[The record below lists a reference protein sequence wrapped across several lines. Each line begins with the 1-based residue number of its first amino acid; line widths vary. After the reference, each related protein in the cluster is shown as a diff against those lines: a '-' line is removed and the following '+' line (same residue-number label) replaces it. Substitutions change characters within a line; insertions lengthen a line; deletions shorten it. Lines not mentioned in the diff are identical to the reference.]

1 MKMATTTKKKAAAYR
16 STRDGVLIAAVTNM
30 VSMHL
35 SFQTQSVSYTC
46 TKRII
51 LPRLLRLPRRRSGR
65 VGEHAA
71 ADHHSVTVEDRRL
84 PRSRPGERLPEPH
97 QGALRAA
104 TFERDDGCL
113 LYTSPS
119 P

>member
-1 MKMATTTKKKAAAYR
+1 MKMATSTKKKAAAYR

-35 SFQTQSVSYTC
+35 SFQTESVSYTS

-51 LPRLLRLPRRRSGR
+51 LPRLLRLPWRRSGR

-71 ADHHSVTVEDRRL
+71 ADHHIVAVAPLSLIHICRCRRIE
-84 PRSRPGERLPEPH
+84 RGSSR
-97 QGALRAA
+97 
-104 TFERDDGCL
+104 
-113 LYTSPS
+113 
-119 P
+119 

>member
-35 SFQTQSVSYTC
+35 SFQTESVSYTC

-51 LPRLLRLPRRRSGR
+51 LPRLLRLAWRSSGK

-71 ADHHSVTVEDRRL
+71 AEHHIVAIEHRRL
-84 PRSRPGERLPEPH
+84 PRGRPGERLPEPH
-97 QGALRAA
+97 QDALRAE
-104 TFERDDGCL
+104 TFE
-113 LYTSPS
+113 
-119 P
+119 